1 MSIFNAEIRGIKR
14 QLGFPWQHD
23 KSKVGDVK
31 AFPALFQSIDLV
43 LPVKLQVFSKL
54 VEKGMTFEIFLNM
67 VIVLQNCK
75 YNIKLGGFPSFH
87 ECFPEEW
94 SF

>member
-1 MSIFNAEIRGIKR
+1 MSPPSATQGNSLKMSIFNAEILGIKR

-31 AFPALFQSIDLV
+31 AFPALFQSIDFV

-54 VEKGMTFEIFLNM
+54 VEKGMNLGIFLM

-75 YNIKLGGFPSFH
+75 
-87 ECFPEEW
+87 
-94 SF
+94 

>member
-14 QLGFPWQHD
+14 QLGFLWQHN

-75 YNIKLGGFPSFH
+75 
-87 ECFPEEW
+87 
-94 SF
+94 